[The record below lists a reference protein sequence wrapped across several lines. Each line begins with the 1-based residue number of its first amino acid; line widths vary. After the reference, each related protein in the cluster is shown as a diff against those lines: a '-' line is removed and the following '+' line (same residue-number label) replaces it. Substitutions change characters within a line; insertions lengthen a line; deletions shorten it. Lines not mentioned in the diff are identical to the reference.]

1 MVCVC
6 VCVCVCAGFG
16 GDCAVNFVNG
26 VEQAQVFQ
34 GVVFVEFSRIGQVTS
49 TDCRLDDGPFARCER
64 DLAMESQ
71 IIALS
76 L

>member
-1 MVCVC
+1 M
-6 VCVCVCAGFG
+6 
-16 GDCAVNFVNG
+16 NG

-34 GVVFVEFSRIGQVTS
+34 GLVFVEFSRIGLVTS
-49 TDCRLDDGPFARCER
+49 TECRLDDGPFSRCER
-64 DLAMESQ
+64 DLAMESM